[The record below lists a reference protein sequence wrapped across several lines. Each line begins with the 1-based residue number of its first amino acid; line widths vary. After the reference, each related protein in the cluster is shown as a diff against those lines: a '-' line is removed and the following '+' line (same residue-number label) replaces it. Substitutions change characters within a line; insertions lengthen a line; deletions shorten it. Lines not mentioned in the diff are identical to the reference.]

1 MCVRVCVC
9 SCVCVLCV
17 YVSVREG
24 GNGGAY
30 NVFSPRVQL
39 ALILTSCTQLRRVE
53 GSQWTQSCSSC
64 CALQAEVSQ
73 WKVVNGLKAVQWK
86 VVNGLK
92 AETLLANCVLRSTEA
107 E

>member
-1 MCVRVCVC
+1 VCVC
-9 SCVCVLCV
+9 
-17 YVSVREG
+17 VSVREG

-92 AETLLANCVLRSTEA
+92 AVQWKVVNGLKAETLLANCVLRSTEA